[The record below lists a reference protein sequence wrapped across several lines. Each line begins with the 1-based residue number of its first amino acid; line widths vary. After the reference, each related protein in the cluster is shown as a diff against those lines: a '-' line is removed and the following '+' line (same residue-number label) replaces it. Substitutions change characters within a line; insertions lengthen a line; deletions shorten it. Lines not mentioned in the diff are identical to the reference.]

1 MHKELIS
8 QLKNTLIYNGVCFIA
23 TLIFLFF
30 GMYNVPLGF
39 IFGTVVAL
47 LVKVIYYFLN
57 KLDEKNK
64 LNPWMIIIN
73 VLINLAV
80 VILIA
85 TSIFVSLLLE
95 HLGVNIFSWISVSF
109 ALLMAFGSL
118 IYKKVV
124 GGSK

>member
-1 MHKELIS
+1 MHKELLS
-8 QLKNTLIYNGVCFIA
+8 TLKSTLIYNGIFFVV

-39 IFGTVVAL
+39 IFGTIVAL

-57 KLDEKNK
+57 KLEEKNR

-73 VLINLAV
+73 VLINLTV
-80 VILIA
+80 VILIVF
-85 TSIFVSLLLE
+85 SIFVSLLLE
-95 HLGVNIFSWISVSF
+95 HLNVNIFSWISVGF
-109 ALLMAFGSL
+109 AILLAFISL